1 MLFPISL
8 IEFGKIQ
15 EWEFPDSKGR
25 DLAEEIRLYYIP
37 SFIGWDK
44 DNEAYTTEF
53 GKLLT
58 SFQAER
64 DSEGKA

>member
-1 MLFPISL
+1 M
-8 IEFGKIQ
+8 IEYSKIE

-37 SFIGWDK
+37 SFVGWEK

-53 GKLLT
+53 EKLLK

-64 DSEGKA
+64 DTEGKV